1 MLFKIGEITKNIDWG
16 YSTLNRLGMHYQRN
30 ILTKDLTGKNVRVI
44 YYNGEWIPVKETK
57 KDVFTYNL
65 YVDMLD
71 TLTSTESIKE
81 YKWQFTISVFL
92 H

>member
-1 MLFKIGEITKNIDWG
+1 M
-16 YSTLNRLGMHYQRN
+16 
-30 ILTKDLTGKNVRVI
+30 I

-65 YVDMLD
+65 YADMLD

-81 YKWQFTISVFL
+81 YKWQFSSFYQEIYNFSLFTLDIKMGRIMQQIRLFNLPFPRVTELSPAL
-92 H
+92 